1 MGERIGCQSR
11 VLDNG
16 KGIDQETLSGGGR
29 AGHFGL
35 AGMQERAKLVGG
47 KLTVLS
53 RLEAG
58 TEAVLT
64 IPAFLA
70 YAKPP
75 AVRRSM
81 ASGQENRSS
90 VASPI
95 ANPSGL
101 SRLQTLPF
109 LVSGGKCSNI
119 LSTPLL
125 RFLMFLA
132 DLADKAS
139 LDDPRQIS
147 FFVFESNR
155 STTSVPT
162 S

>member
-1 MGERIGCQSR
+1 VGERIGCQSR

-35 AGMQERAKLVGG
+35 ARMQERAKLVGG

-75 AVRRSM
+75 AVRRSR
-81 ASGQENRSS
+81 ASGQENR
-90 VASPI
+90 
-95 ANPSGL
+95 
-101 SRLQTLPF
+101 
-109 LVSGGKCSNI
+109 
-119 LSTPLL
+119 
-125 RFLMFLA
+125 
-132 DLADKAS
+132 
-139 LDDPRQIS
+139 
-147 FFVFESNR
+147 
-155 STTSVPT
+155 
-162 S
+162 